1 MTRARAFAP
10 ALLLGALLA
19 SATARP
25 EEPVDSCSSLL
36 GSLGVELR
44 FAHRLRES
52 ERTTFVCPRE
62 TRALVGASRQR
73 VLNALG
79 SPDASDRPQDAAG
92 ALAWYYYFG
101 PAPRANEERDPR
113 QPELR
118 FDFDPS
124 MAVAAVHCRQHH

>member
-1 MTRARAFAP
+1 MIRSAP
-10 ALLLGALLA
+10 VVMGILLAGLLA
-19 SATARP
+19 SPALRS

-44 FAHRLRES
+44 FAHRLSAS

-62 TRALVGASRQR
+62 TQALIGASKQR

-79 SPDASDRPQDAAG
+79 PPDASGHPEDAQG
-92 ALAWYYYFG
+92 SLAWYYYFG
-101 PAPRANEERDPR
+101 PAPRTNEDRDPR

-118 FDFDPS
+118 FDFDPA
-124 MAVAAVHCRQHH
+124 MAVAAVHCRQHR

>member
-1 MTRARAFAP
+1 MMRPAP
-10 ALLLGALLA
+10 LLFGIVLA
-19 SATARP
+19 GRLAMPVAMA

-44 FAHRLRES
+44 YAHRLSAS
-52 ERTTFVCPRE
+52 ERTTFVCPRD
-62 TRALVGASRQR
+62 TAALVGASKQR

-79 SPDASDRPQDAAG
+79 PPDASGHAEDAQG

-101 PAPRANEERDPR
+101 PAPRADQNRDSR

-118 FDFDPS
+118 FDFDPT

>member
-1 MTRARAFAP
+1 MIRSSIFAP

-19 SATARP
+19 STCARS

-44 FAHRLRES
+44 FAHRLQSS
-52 ERTTFVCPRE
+52 ERTTFVCPRD
-62 TRALVGASRQR
+62 TSALIGASRQR

-79 SPDASDRPQDAAG
+79 SPDASGRPDDG
-92 ALAWYYYFG
+92 ESTMAWYYYFG
-101 PAPRANEERDPR
+101 PAPERNEERDPR

-118 FDFDPS
+118 FDFDAA
-124 MAVAAVHCRQHH
+124 MAVAQVSCRQHH

>member
-1 MTRARAFAP
+1 MIRARPFVP

-19 SATARP
+19 PSAARS

-44 FAHRLRES
+44 FAHKLQAS
-52 ERTTFVCPRE
+52 DRTTFVCPRE
-62 TRALVGASRQR
+62 TGALIGASRQR

-79 SPDASDRPQDAAG
+79 SPDASDHPGDAEG

-101 PAPRANEERDPR
+101 PAPRTNEDRDLR

-118 FDFDPS
+118 FDFDATF
-124 MAVAAVHCRQHH
+124 AVSAVHCRQHH

>member
-1 MTRARAFAP
+1 MIRLAP
-10 ALLLGALLA
+10 LLAGTLVAGLLA
-19 SATARP
+19 SPMAWS

-44 FAHRLRES
+44 FAHRLSSS
-52 ERTTFVCPRE
+52 ERTTFVCPRD
-62 TRALVGASRQR
+62 TAVLIGASKQR

-79 SPDASDRPQDAAG
+79 PPDASGHAEDAQG

-101 PAPRANEERDPR
+101 PPPRANEDRDPR

-118 FDFDPS
+118 FDFDPT
-124 MAVAAVHCRQHH
+124 MAVAAVHCRQHR

>member
-1 MTRARAFAP
+1 MIRP
-10 ALLLGALLA
+10 LPLLLGALLA
-19 SATARP
+19 GLLAARAVRG

-44 FAHRLRES
+44 FAHRLSAS
-52 ERTTFVCPRE
+52 ERTTFVCPRD
-62 TRALVGASRQR
+62 TTALIGASKQR

-79 SPDASDRPQDAAG
+79 PPDVTGHTEDAQR

-101 PAPRANEERDPR
+101 PAPRSGEDRDPR

-118 FDFDPS
+118 FDFDPA
-124 MAVAAVHCRQHH
+124 MAVAAIHCRQHH